1 MSNYVRS
8 ENNFI
13 TATLRNG
20 KLAKINY
27 IIKYILIAIII
38 YNALLGRAQK
48 NVYTKMLALKIAKKR
63 SKLLVFFKSCKF
75 GAFLCIECPFPQ
87 NNFIGG

>member
-27 IIKYILIAIII
+27 IIKYILIAII
-38 YNALLGRAQK
+38 YTALLERAQK
-48 NVYTKMLALKIAKKR
+48 NV
-63 SKLLVFFKSCKF
+63 
-75 GAFLCIECPFPQ
+75 
-87 NNFIGG
+87 

>member
-8 ENNFI
+8 ENNFL

-27 IIKYILIAIII
+27 IIKYILIAII
-38 YNALLGRAQK
+38 YNALLGRAKKRLHK
-48 NVYTKMLALKIAKKR
+48 NV
-63 SKLLVFFKSCKF
+63 S
-75 GAFLCIECPFPQ
+75 IENCR
-87 NNFIGG
+87 NN